1 MKTLKEFEEYDK
13 PLFLNARFLI
23 DVFLRPASC
32 LLAQGDG
39 LCLLSEEPTVFCSFS
54 HPLPNSAPSSQ
65 PGREK
70 VLKTNLQKLKKLLK

>member
-1 MKTLKEFEEYDK
+1 MKTLKESQEYDK
-13 PLFLNARFLI
+13 SLFLNAHFLV

-32 LLAQGDG
+32 LVAQGDG

-54 HPLPNSAPSSQ
+54 HPLLHSTPSSQ

-70 VLKTNLQKLKKLLK
+70 VLRTNLQN